1 LYIFCELSLD
11 LVSLA
16 KFTGLTR
23 YQFRKERM
31 MNYRFDHIIDLLLT
45 KHGWIRV
52 PLYIPEEELNG
63 Q

>member
-1 LYIFCELSLD
+1 
-11 LVSLA
+11 VSLA

-31 MNYRFDHIIDLLLT
+31 MNYTFDHIADLLLK

-52 PLYIPEEELNG
+52 PLYIPEEELKLNG